1 MQNINIVLRAYGDDD
16 DEFPVE
22 ELADWS
28 DATH

>member
-1 MQNINIVLRAYGDDD
+1 MIYKNLVYYCAGGDD

-28 DATH
+28 DATR